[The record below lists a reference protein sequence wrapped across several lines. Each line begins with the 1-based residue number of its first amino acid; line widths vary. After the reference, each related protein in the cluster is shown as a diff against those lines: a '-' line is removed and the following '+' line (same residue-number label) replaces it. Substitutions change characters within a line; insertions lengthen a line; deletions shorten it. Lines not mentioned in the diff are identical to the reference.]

1 MISCECLERL
11 DLGLNNGWVSC
22 TARFKKLYFFVS
34 ISQEDESLEN
44 SYGARSLTV
53 AERARKFRAAHHTT
67 ADLRKLADKK
77 ITTHKL
83 HGSPYPSLRRH
94 MRGPSARR
102 AGNASGTTKNLRRLT
117 SAAEKID
124 FLR

>member
-1 MISCECLERL
+1 MNFL
-11 DLGLNNGWVSC
+11 
-22 TARFKKLYFFVS
+22 VS

-77 ITTHKL
+77 ITMHKL
-83 HGSPYPSLRRH
+83 PAHH
-94 MRGPSARR
+94 IQAC
-102 AGNASGTTKNLRRLT
+102 AGTPGTTKNLRRLT